1 LIYTGERVR
10 VAIRPSGTEPK
21 IKAYLEIRLPPS
33 DDVSAARAVAVRLL
47 DELRADVVDLLQR
60 GPN

>member
-1 LIYTGERVR
+1 M
-10 VAIRPSGTEPK
+10 
-21 IKAYLEIRLPPS
+21 EIRLPPS
-33 DDVSAARAVAVRLL
+33 DDVPAARVVAAGLL